1 MQNPNQL
8 EDMIGTLLQVDDQ
21 AWGAYAFSRDVLKRR
36 IRPEQ
41 IAKMTDEAICC
52 GKNYAKR
59 MIAHYGC
66 KDVRLLAEKMKI
78 KVQFEPSSIT
88 GNRILF
94 ACYTPPD
101 HIAIMD
107 EPIRRAALLVSQEA
121 PGLVELFRQDDIM
134 NTILGHEIFHAVE
147 DRYESEM
154 YTRTEKIVLWHF
166 LGLKNCS
173 KVRAL
178 SEIAAM
184 SFTREL
190 NRLDYSPFILD
201 FLLYFSYDSSGAE
214 SIYRDVLGVG
224 SGRCREAVEDHE

>member
-1 MQNPNQL
+1 MRNPNEL
-8 EDMIGTLLQVDDQ
+8 EDMIGTLLPMDDQ
-21 AWGAYAFSRDVLKRR
+21 TWGAYAFSRDVLKRR

-41 IAKMTDEAICC
+41 MTEMTDEAIHC
-52 GKNYAKR
+52 GKDYAQR
-59 MIAHYGC
+59 MITEYGC
-66 KDVRLLAEKMKI
+66 RDARLLAERMELT
-78 KVQFEPSSIT
+78 VQFEPTSIT
-88 GNRILF
+88 GKRILF

-101 HIAIMD
+101 HIVIMD
-107 EPIRRAALLVSQEA
+107 EPISKAALLVSQEA

-147 DRYESEM
+147 ERFESEI
-154 YTRTEKIVLWHF
+154 YTRTRKIELWHF
-166 LGLKNCS
+166 LGVKNYS
-173 KVRAL
+173 RVRAL

-184 SFTREL
+184 AFTREL

-201 FLLYFSYDSSGAE
+201 FLLYVSYDSSGAE